1 MISTKSK
8 KRPRGRPRVGSTP
21 ITVRLAPKEL
31 SQLDQ
36 FIKEFSGSMGRP
48 EAIREL
54 IKSGMRREP
63 PPGWGD
69 DELSKYSDAS
79 YVSRWATF
87 HQRKNQYTKIS
98 NIDDCFFA
106 FSNGWKDPRGR
117 IEALLLL
124 SSHAVFRVAC
134 DNAMA
139 GQLQEAYPQM
149 RSCLEYAGYSLH
161 MHMNPGHD
169 VVWAKRSDD
178 AVARKASKQAFKAVD
193 VQASVDKKNAELGG
207 QFRTL
212 YELTIEYG
220 AHPNELG
227 VFSRVRR
234 KKLRKG

>member
-54 IKSGMRREP
+54 IKSGMQREP

-124 SSHAVFRVAC
+124 SSRCLSSRLRQRYGRPVAGSIPPDAILLRIRRLFAPHAHEPRPRC
-134 DNAMA
+134 
-139 GQLQEAYPQM
+139 
-149 RSCLEYAGYSLH
+149 R
-161 MHMNPGHD
+161 
-169 VVWAKRSDD
+169 
-178 AVARKASKQAFKAVD
+178 
-193 VQASVDKKNAELGG
+193 LGKTVG
-207 QFRTL
+207 
-212 YELTIEYG
+212 
-220 AHPNELG
+220 
-227 VFSRVRR
+227 
-234 KKLRKG
+234 